1 MNIWIRFRNSIN
13 CEFQRLLPPTLKMY
27 LTFLGTFYI
36 LDTKDS
42 VTLNTLFRE
51 KRLWFFATVVPS
63 TFQVLKN
70 NAYVLFLLSG
80 KKSFNS
86 HIPNDAPVLDYPI
99 NKNSMHFQDGWLHSE
114 LSGSEWQSGLQV
126 KTATLTP
133 RSTST
138 QWSSHYF
145 DHPSSKKIVWSSI
158 CYVLYYY
165 TCTKCKFKYFEIK
178 NIHRSCNNFFLYPSG
193 ASLMHPTWTFT
204 T

>member
-1 MNIWIRFRNSIN
+1 
-13 CEFQRLLPPTLKMY
+13 MY

-99 NKNSMHFQDGWLHSE
+99 NKKQHALPGWL
-114 LSGSEWQSGLQV
+114 
-126 KTATLTP
+126 ATL
-133 RSTST
+133 
-138 QWSSHYF
+138 
-145 DHPSSKKIVWSSI
+145 
-158 CYVLYYY
+158 
-165 TCTKCKFKYFEIK
+165 
-178 NIHRSCNNFFLYPSG
+178 
-193 ASLMHPTWTFT
+193 
-204 T
+204 